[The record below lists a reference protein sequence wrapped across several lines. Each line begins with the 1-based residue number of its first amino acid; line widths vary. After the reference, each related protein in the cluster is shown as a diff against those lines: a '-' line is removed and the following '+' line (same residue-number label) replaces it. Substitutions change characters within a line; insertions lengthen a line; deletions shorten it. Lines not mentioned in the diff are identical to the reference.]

1 MPPNTAQNTCLSQKF
16 LTTNAQSL
24 FNKMDELQERCRQ
37 SQPLFVCI
45 TETWCMQNEPDSLYT
60 LQGYTIYRR
69 DREPRGG
76 HGGVLIY
83 VNSKLS
89 RQCDALKP
97 TNNNNEELW
106 VRIVP
111 ISGEPVIVCCAYR
124 PPRMDHK
131 EFLLHLDSSLCIVKA
146 QHPQTNCIITG
157 DFNGKA
163 SCWYKHDTTNAIG
176 MDIQTWILTHNM
188 WQHVNF
194 PTHEYGGQLQSC
206 LDLVISNIDTLRT
219 QPRASL
225 GKSDHIVIEGR
236 VPAGDTAQPIQ
247 RKSLMWCWKQA
258 DVQGFRS
265 AIKEASWTDILNAN
279 DVNQAWCTLSSRVDD
294 LAKQYIPCKYVTRR
308 TAPKPW
314 ITQDIKSAIKLK
326 HQLFRSYHREKSVEN
341 WSLFKT
347 QRNMVCTLLRR
358 AKSAYVTGLSESES
372 TVAPL
377 GIQSQSF
384 RVPRLHKLIR
394 NLLKPKSTHIP
405 DLQGPNDEVLTTAEG
420 KANALNNFFVSQSRK
435 TSAEEGDPPDIRTAQ
450 ASTSITKFTTSVA
463 KVAKLLSRIDTS
475 KSTSPDCITAR
486 VLRLASDELAPYINK
501 VFELSFETGELPR
514 TWKDAVVKPVYKK
527 GDRSNPGNYRPIS
540 LLSATSKVL
549 EKIVCEQLGE
559 QVERHLPE
567 KQSGFRKAD
576 GTVPQLTRLLH
587 TMYEALD
594 NGKNVFAVFYDLS
607 KAFDRVWHRGLLAK
621 MEHLGVTG
629 KALNWVAGYS
639 QDRRQKVQLEE
650 ASSSWQSIPAGV
662 PQGSILGPL
671 FFLIYTHDLP
681 DAVEAG
687 VECDQFADDT
697 ALLSIHSNRD
707 AAVANMQLGVNDTTR
722 WLDDWRLQVNVL
734 KTYAMEITRSTLPH
748 PKPHILLGGSRLEV
762 TSRQKHLGLVITA
775 TLSWKEHIAS
785 ILQKAARV
793 LGVLRRLRRSLSQA
807 ALRTIYI
814 CYIRPILEYASVTWS
829 NLTRSEADQLE
840 RFQRRAARLILG
852 IPLFKRVDH
861 SLLLT
866 TANLPTLESRRACA
880 LAVLGQQLFTG
891 AVPNHLKGVNLPK
904 RVATYE
910 LRRRQDTQIPT
921 ARTSAYRD
929 SVILKSLHT
938 FHSLPMSLQKIKSPH
953 HFRAAVVNLETHI
966 CTCSSQPLPH

>member
-1 MPPNTAQNTCLSQKF
+1 M
-16 LTTNAQSL
+16 
-24 FNKMDELQERCRQ
+24 
-37 SQPLFVCI
+37 
-45 TETWCMQNEPDSLYT
+45 
-60 LQGYTIYRR
+60 
-69 DREPRGG
+69 
-76 HGGVLIY
+76 
-83 VNSKLS
+83 
-89 RQCDALKP
+89 
-97 TNNNNEELW
+97 
-106 VRIVP
+106 
-111 ISGEPVIVCCAYR
+111 
-124 PPRMDHK
+124 
-131 EFLLHLDSSLCIVKA
+131 
-146 QHPQTNCIITG
+146 
-157 DFNGKA
+157 
-163 SCWYKHDTTNAIG
+163 
-176 MDIQTWILTHNM
+176 
-188 WQHVNF
+188 
-194 PTHEYGGQLQSC
+194 
-206 LDLVISNIDTLRT
+206 
-219 QPRASL
+219 
-225 GKSDHIVIEGR
+225 
-236 VPAGDTAQPIQ
+236 
-247 RKSLMWCWKQA
+247 
-258 DVQGFRS
+258 
-265 AIKEASWTDILNAN
+265 
-279 DVNQAWCTLSSRVDD
+279 
-294 LAKQYIPCKYVTRR
+294 
-308 TAPKPW
+308 
-314 ITQDIKSAIKLK
+314 
-326 HQLFRSYHREKSVEN
+326 
-341 WSLFKT
+341 
-347 QRNMVCTLLRR
+347 
-358 AKSAYVTGLSESES
+358 
-372 TVAPL
+372 
-377 GIQSQSF
+377 
-384 RVPRLHKLIR
+384 
-394 NLLKPKSTHIP
+394 
-405 DLQGPNDEVLTTAEG
+405 
-420 KANALNNFFVSQSRK
+420 
-435 TSAEEGDPPDIRTAQ
+435 
-450 ASTSITKFTTSVA
+450 
-463 KVAKLLSRIDTS
+463 
-475 KSTSPDCITAR
+475 
-486 VLRLASDELAPYINK
+486 
-501 VFELSFETGELPR
+501 
-514 TWKDAVVKPVYKK
+514 YKK

-629 KALNWVAGYS
+629 KALNWVAGYL

-707 AAVANMQLGVNDTTR
+707 GAVANMQLGVNDTTR

-762 TSRQKHLGLVITA
+762 TSRQKHLGLVNTA

-866 TANLPTLESRRACA
+866 AANLPTLESRRACA

-953 HFRAAVVNLETHI
+953 HFRAAAVKHLETHI

>member
-1 MPPNTAQNTCLSQKF
+1 M
-16 LTTNAQSL
+16 
-24 FNKMDELQERCRQ
+24 
-37 SQPLFVCI
+37 
-45 TETWCMQNEPDSLYT
+45 
-60 LQGYTIYRR
+60 
-69 DREPRGG
+69 
-76 HGGVLIY
+76 
-83 VNSKLS
+83 
-89 RQCDALKP
+89 
-97 TNNNNEELW
+97 
-106 VRIVP
+106 
-111 ISGEPVIVCCAYR
+111 
-124 PPRMDHK
+124 
-131 EFLLHLDSSLCIVKA
+131 
-146 QHPQTNCIITG
+146 
-157 DFNGKA
+157 
-163 SCWYKHDTTNAIG
+163 
-176 MDIQTWILTHNM
+176 
-188 WQHVNF
+188 
-194 PTHEYGGQLQSC
+194 
-206 LDLVISNIDTLRT
+206 
-219 QPRASL
+219 ASL
-225 GKSDHIVIEGR
+225 R
-236 VPAGDTAQPIQ
+236 Q
-247 RKSLMWCWKQA
+247 
-258 DVQGFRS
+258 
-265 AIKEASWTDILNAN
+265 
-279 DVNQAWCTLSSRVDD
+279 
-294 LAKQYIPCKYVTRR
+294 
-308 TAPKPW
+308 
-314 ITQDIKSAIKLK
+314 
-326 HQLFRSYHREKSVEN
+326 
-341 WSLFKT
+341 
-347 QRNMVCTLLRR
+347 
-358 AKSAYVTGLSESES
+358 
-372 TVAPL
+372 
-377 GIQSQSF
+377 
-384 RVPRLHKLIR
+384 
-394 NLLKPKSTHIP
+394 
-405 DLQGPNDEVLTTAEG
+405 
-420 KANALNNFFVSQSRK
+420 NNFFVSQSRK

-514 TWKDAVVKPVYKK
+514 TWKDAVVTLVYKK

-629 KALNWVAGYS
+629 KALNWVAGYL

-793 LGVLRRLRRSLSQA
+793 LGFSSTPQAFSLSSCTADDLHLLHPPHSRICLSHVEQLDEERGRPA
-807 ALRTIYI
+807 GTIPATS
-814 CYIRPILEYASVTWS
+814 CSPHPWHTAFQEGRPL
-829 NLTRSEADQLE
+829 
-840 RFQRRAARLILG
+840 
-852 IPLFKRVDH
+852 
-861 SLLLT
+861 
-866 TANLPTLESRRACA
+866 
-880 LAVLGQQLFTG
+880 
-891 AVPNHLKGVNLPK
+891 
-904 RVATYE
+904 
-910 LRRRQDTQIPT
+910 
-921 ARTSAYRD
+921 TSAD
-929 SVILKSLHT
+929 
-938 FHSLPMSLQKIKSPH
+938 
-953 HFRAAVVNLETHI
+953 
-966 CTCSSQPLPH
+966 SSQPPDVRVSQSLRTRGIRTAVVYWSSPQPPQGHEPAKTCGNV